1 MRRLFGKT
9 KTENSDVKI
18 SGLDEID
25 NQIAD
30 LLLKDGRMPF
40 SDIGEKVGLSRVAVK
55 NRIRA
60 MESKGIIQGYK
71 AVIEPQSAPGTA
83 TFILHVE
90 TAAGAFEQAK
100 EYLTNSPE
108 VVTLVQTTGE
118 CHLLAVCVAPDVS
131 TMRNFVNTVY
141 KDVPNIRRI
150 TAHSVL
156 DIIKGSITPDI

>member
-1 MRRLFGKT
+1 M
-9 KTENSDVKI
+9 KI

-25 NQIAD
+25 NRIVD
-30 LLLKDGRMPF
+30 LLLKNGRMSF
-40 SDIGEKVGLSRVAVK
+40 SDIGEEVGLSRVAVK

-60 MESKGIIQGYK
+60 LERKGIIQGYK
-71 AVIEPQSAPGTA
+71 AIIDPQSVPGMA

-90 TAAGAFEQAK
+90 TAAETFEKAK
-100 EYLTNSPE
+100 AYLINSPE
-108 VVTLVQTTGE
+108 VITLVQTTGE
-118 CHLLAVCVAPDVS
+118 CHLLAVCAARDIQ

-156 DIIKGSITPDI
+156 DIIKGSIVPDM

>member
-9 KTENSDVKI
+9 KTENSDMKI
-18 SGLDEID
+18 SGLDETD
-25 NQIAD
+25 NRIAD
-30 LLLKDGRMPF
+30 LLLKDGRMSF

-71 AVIEPQSAPGTA
+71 AIIEPQSAPGTA
-83 TFILHVE
+83 TYILHVE
-90 TAAGAFEQAK
+90 TAAETFEQAK

-118 CHLLAVCVAPDVS
+118 CHLLAACVAPDIQ
-131 TMRNFVNTVY
+131 TMRSFINTVY
-141 KDVPNIRRI
+141 AAIPNAHRI
-150 TAHSVL
+150 TAHAVL
-156 DIIKGSITPDI
+156 DIIKGSIAPDI